1 MHVRCGPN
9 RKQAKAGVDSVC
21 GMDHGNLN
29 LRFLLVLLSVVSLLS
44 FSSQAAAQAAAGKV
58 KIGSVSSEVVDSG
71 WLMVDR
77 RI

>member
-1 MHVRCGPN
+1 
-9 RKQAKAGVDSVC
+9 
-21 GMDHGNLN
+21 MDHGNLN